1 MQSSQPEVQS
11 LQQHDN
17 SLSLFMGSLSSH
29 LSHLLCSGD
38 LPSRM
43 CSQRQGK
50 DITQEFWELL
60 EDKSLDNTDLSHLY
74 KKDMSEY
81 EQGLSSLAV

>member
-1 MQSSQPEVQS
+1 
-11 LQQHDN
+11 
-17 SLSLFMGSLSSH
+17 
-29 LSHLLCSGD
+29 
-38 LPSRM
+38 M